1 MARNKPLK
9 GMLNAAS
16 PIKNTLREFSK
27 GFYDKQPTHPSISE
41 SIPLRPPNPRLSEP
55 FSNRLWP
62 ETPSNKNQIIKP
74 RGGPQIEKMMLA
86 LGSGRS
92 STSLRKQVYKKYKK

>member
-16 PIKNTLREFSK
+16 PIKNTLGEFTK
-27 GFYDKQPTHPSISE
+27 GFYDYDFTSSQQKPFEKMPSISE
-41 SIPLRPPNPRLSEP
+41 SIPLKPRNPRLSEP
-55 FSNRLWP
+55 FRIP

-74 RGGPQIEKMMLA
+74 ITGW
-86 LGSGRS
+86 
-92 STSLRKQVYKKYKK
+92 